1 MNSMIKR
8 GCAALWLF
16 ALTAIA
22 AMAADSVPKF
32 NGQEMSLYKSGIYVL
47 RGITLTNGTTY
58 SVGDYGPDS
67 SREGQMLMPNWVYS
81 RDFFEVVGEET
92 QESSATVGPIT
103 FSSSTES
110 PDEDKYFNTFFK
122 RTGYKFTALTGTY
135 DLYANFND
143 NSFRVV
149 PTDSQWQ
156 LMLTGAELGWPTAYD
171 ANTNWSLD
179 ADKLVYAAPIE
190 QDGNKVKFQVTLDIA
205 MQLSSKTDF
214 NMIYGNTAWDNK
226 LTPPIRV
233 APATT

>member
-122 RTGYKFTALTGTY
+122 RTGSSSARATSSRPSREPTTSMPTSTTTAS
-135 DLYANFND
+135 AWC
-143 NSFRVV
+143 
-149 PTDSQWQ
+149 P
-156 LMLTGAELGWPTAYD
+156 PTA
-171 ANTNWSLD
+171 S
-179 ADKLVYAAPIE
+179 
-190 QDGNKVKFQVTLDIA
+190 G
-205 MQLSSKTDF
+205 S
-214 NMIYGNTAWDNK
+214 
-226 LTPPIRV
+226 
-233 APATT
+233 